1 MPVCSHCGKE
11 VSEGIKFCPECGER
25 LKKGFTSDE
34 RQKYIQELEESTAEE
49 KRIEQEQEEKR
60 KREEKEAHEKEAEE
74 YSKKSHEEWAKKP
87 KAARI
92 AITVGFIALIVAVP
106 VILCSRGAQP
116 KATTPEAIA
125 VGTLGT
131 PKGDT
136 DSGVISATYD
146 GVKLEVEY
154 QFYPLGLFAVE
165 KEASHEL
172 VPMFKKV
179 FAGTP
184 ASEVVVHVMGPFR
197 DQYGNITWMPVL
209 TLGITRTSFEKINW
223 SNIADTEFYMACDTY
238 WKRQ

>member
-1 MPVCSHCGKE
+1 MPVCPHCGNE
-11 VSEGIKFCPECGER
+11 ISEGVSFCSDCGER
-25 LKKGFTSDE
+25 IKKGFTPEE
-34 RQKYIQELEESTAEE
+34 REKYIQELEVSTVEE
-49 KRIEQEQEEKR
+49 KQIEQEQEENR
-60 KREEKEAHEKEAEE
+60 KREQKEAREKEAKE
-74 YSKKSHEEWAKKP
+74 YSKKADEEWAKKP

-106 VILCSRGAQP
+106 FIVCSRCAQP
-116 KATTPEAIA
+116 EATTPEAIA
-125 VGTLGT
+125 VETLGT

-154 QFYPLGLFAVE
+154 QFYPLGLFAIE
-165 KEASHEL
+165 KEASYEL

-179 FAGTP
+179 FSGTSV
-184 ASEVVVHVMGPFR
+184 SEVLVQVMGPSR

-223 SNIADTEFYMACDTY
+223 NNIADTEFYMACDTY
-238 WKRQ
+238 WERP